1 VTTFF
6 VDDWPGSYGAA
17 YQVEED
23 QPRAGLVQIVEHA
36 GVLTFQP
43 PAAQLQDAG
52 TVAFVDGVR
61 RAEVNLSQQ
70 GSLGETIRGVAG
82 SYGYGAVL
90 TGHGDLARFDSCQ
103 VRRLMVWGSGA
114 TGQLPGHGG
123 IDWEVDSAP
132 SSEHAAPLLFLQRRM
147 REAEGRLADRL
158 CDAGRLTFLDGPL
171 GYIRF
176 RRDQRLV
183 GVVKTQH
190 RQLLDDASHARVPE
204 LPAGQRTSLFRI
216 GDDYYSTYLRLAP
229 PSELASPWSGIVR
242 LEFLATRPGHR
253 HTPRRT
259 RGRRGPPLRL
269 ESAHRP
275 ARAAEPHPGRRT
287 RTPPQAPARRPLAH
301 RPRGPHRRHPPAA
314 RQRTAA
320 GERRPRSCQGGWA

>member
-1 VTTFF
+1 MTTFF

-17 YQVEED
+17 YQVEEE
-23 QPRAGLVQIVEHA
+23 QPRVGRVEVVEHA

-43 PAAQLQDAG
+43 SAAQMQDAG
-52 TVAFVDGVR
+52 TLAFVDGVR

-70 GSLGETIRGVAG
+70 GPSGETIRGIAG

-90 TGHGDLARFDSCQ
+90 TSHGDLARFDSCQ

-123 IDWEVDSAP
+123 IDWEIDSAP
-132 SSEHAAPLLFLQRRM
+132 SSEPAAPLLFLQRRM

-158 CDAGRLTFLDGPL
+158 CDAGHLTFLDGPL

-176 RRDQRLV
+176 RRDQRLI

-242 LEFLATRPGHR
+242 LEFLATAGLATATHLADLATAVVPRFASKP
-253 HTPRRT
+253 HTDPRAPQNLTPVGELERRLKHLLGDPALIARAVRIAVTRQRRT
-259 RGRRGPPLRL
+259 
-269 ESAHRP
+269 S
-275 ARAAEPHPGRRT
+275 T
-287 RTPPQAPARRPLAH
+287 QVTVAPALPVLSR
-301 RPRGPHRRHPPAA
+301 
-314 RQRTAA
+314 
-320 GERRPRSCQGGWA
+320 